1 MALREE
7 TDKNWRPMGEEA
19 KHMEESRAAPKSP
32 LWVLVRR
39 GIGRG
44 QEVRTSSQEPE
55 ACLDRL
61 GLRNLRDSQAP
72 RSRSQSHIG

>member
-1 MALREE
+1 
-7 TDKNWRPMGEEA
+7 MGEEA
-19 KHMEESRAAPKSP
+19 KHMEESRAAPKSL

-44 QEVRTSSQEPE
+44 QEVQTSSQEPE